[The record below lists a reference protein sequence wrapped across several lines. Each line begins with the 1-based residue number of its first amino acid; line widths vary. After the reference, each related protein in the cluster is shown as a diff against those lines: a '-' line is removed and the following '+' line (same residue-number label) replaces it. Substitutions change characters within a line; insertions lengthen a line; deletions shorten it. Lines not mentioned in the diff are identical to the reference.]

1 MEAFCWANGV
11 IGFGRS
17 VPEGALPIASGDA
30 TLLKAVIAATAT
42 LSFDKRQWLV
52 PGIFGSGGGDA
63 AVDAL
68 LAYVK
73 EVKKRRLVG
82 YEKQG
87 LHPRHFVH
95 TWIKVAD
102 FLPDADLVVLV
113 CVSGASE
120 PVWMG
125 YLDGEDWR
133 YVDAMLIEVNG
144 AKVIG
149 WSDLPE
155 PLEGH

>member
-1 MEAFCWANGV
+1 M
-11 IGFGRS
+11 
-17 VPEGALPIASGDA
+17 
-30 TLLKAVIAATAT
+30 
-42 LSFDKRQWLV
+42 
-52 PGIFGSGGGDA
+52 
-63 AVDAL
+63 
-68 LAYVK
+68 
-73 EVKKRRLVG
+73 
-82 YEKQG
+82 
-87 LHPRHFVH
+87 H